1 MGPTYVAASFLSHS
15 DSRYLANSHAP
26 GRSLGACGRPLSFR
40 TSALSRRDCQICW
53 NWGRERYGQLAEGE
67 SLLCW
72 RFPSWMPPNVFGA
85 EPSRQGGAKPPLR
98 FIVRVARGRN
108 PRDVTV
114 RTNQKGISRWSARR
128 RRSTSSIIEVDRHPL
143 PASPAS
149 VAVEVVGAA
158 HL

>member
-1 MGPTYVAASFLSHS
+1 MSLRVFLAILTVATWRTRTHQEGLLARVADLYHS
-15 DSRYLANSHAP
+15 ERM
-26 GRSLGACGRPLSFR
+26 
-40 TSALSRRDCQICW
+40 LSRRDCQICW

-72 RFPSWMPPNVFGA
+72 RFPSWMPANVFGA
-85 EPSRQGGAKPPLR
+85 EPSRQGGAKPPLS

-143 PASPAS
+143 PASPAGI
-149 VAVEVVGAA
+149 AGEAVGAA
-158 HL
+158 QL